1 MTNEKIIKKLIKKKI
16 TLSVAESCTGGMIA
30 GEITSVPNSSSI
42 FNLGLITYS
51 NRSKE
56 TILKVK
62 KNNLNKYGAVSTQ
75 VCKNML
81 EGLFKIS
88 KTNLCISTTG
98 IAGPGGSTKSKPVGL
113 VYVGIKLN
121 KISKI
126 FMFNFD
132 KKLSRKKI
140 QKATVKNVFK
150 KIDQII

>member
-30 GEITSVPNSSSI
+30 SEITSVPNSSSI

-56 TILKVK
+56 TVLKVK
-62 KNNLNKYGAVSTQ
+62 KNNLNKYGAVSAQ

-98 IAGPGGSTKSKPVGL
+98 IAGPGGGTKSKPVGL